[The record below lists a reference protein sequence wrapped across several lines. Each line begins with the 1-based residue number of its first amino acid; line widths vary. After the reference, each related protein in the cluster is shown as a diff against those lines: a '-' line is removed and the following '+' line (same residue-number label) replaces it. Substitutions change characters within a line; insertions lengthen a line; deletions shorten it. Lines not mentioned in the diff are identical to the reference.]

1 MIILKF
7 CLYQMAPSMVTV
19 QVTWF
24 ALIMVITYYLTKWM
38 GKSSWRWVIGG
49 IKPASPTRA

>member
-1 MIILKF
+1 
-7 CLYQMAPSMVTV
+7 MAPSMVTV